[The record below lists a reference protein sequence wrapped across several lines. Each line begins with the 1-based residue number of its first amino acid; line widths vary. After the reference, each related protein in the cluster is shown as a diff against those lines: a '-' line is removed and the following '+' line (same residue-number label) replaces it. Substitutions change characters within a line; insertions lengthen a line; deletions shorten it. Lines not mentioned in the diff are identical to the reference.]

1 MKELSLASC
10 SRSSID
16 PMEGGVKGEN
26 RKIRT
31 QVLVTEG
38 SRVQI
43 TDHFCS
49 EGELPLK
56 GREVGEEAVILKEDV
71 QVNAVGD
78 SESCVRGL
86 RNTHAF
92 CVAFYAYQC
101 SRPTNTTVVVE
112 GTEIVVVL
120 VQVMKSQDSRPHAHC
135 AVCAWRSLSPS
146 AAAPTQ

>member
-1 MKELSLASC
+1 M
-10 SRSSID
+10 
-16 PMEGGVKGEN
+16 
-26 RKIRT
+26 
-31 QVLVTEG
+31 TEG
-38 SRVQI
+38 SGVQI

-71 QVNAVGD
+71 QVNAVRD

-92 CVAFYAYQC
+92 SAAFYAYQC

-112 GTEIVVVL
+112 RTEIVVVL
-120 VQVMKSQDSRPHAHC
+120 VQVMKSQDSRPHAQC
-135 AVCAWRSLSPS
+135 SECMEISL
-146 AAAPTQ
+146 TQCCCSHPVGRKVALDGQHASWDIPLPLIVFPPP